1 MIEMLFQQK
10 EKLAKD
16 RDALATNVDTLSKM
30 AMGMQEKV
38 PYSAFN
44 SLLIFANFWRARS
57 RLYQN
62 KILQENMRLTTFFK
76 LYKMCIPLHCCNLKI

>member
-62 KILQENMRLTTFFK
+62 EILQEKERAEAHFFRSSMR
-76 LYKMCIPLHCCNLKI
+76 